1 MMPTSSS
8 PWRWK
13 MTHIWLAVKARGIV
27 HAGTAFVVALWE
39 SLEPPV
45 SIQSSS
51 FQWHMSAVLYR
62 DEGPR
67 MQVAYMVRTPDIE
80 RMGLMQSTI
89 KIRFKGSKSLT
100 NPARSPVCKPSSSW
114 LEHVRSTKQIPAF
127 GRKCPLKE
135 HSSQSDQHGRWH
147 AQVRCGWELDDMPMT
162 CTICNVTPH
171 LLQLGTITKKLETG
185 CKWSCDNPSYHY
197 HYYHHHSHHH

>member
-1 MMPTSSS
+1 
-8 PWRWK
+8 

-51 FQWHMSAVLYR
+51 LQWHMSAVLYR

-100 NPARSPVCKPSSSW
+100 NPAHSPVCKPSS
-114 LEHVRSTKQIPAF
+114 
-127 GRKCPLKE
+127 
-135 HSSQSDQHGRWH
+135 
-147 AQVRCGWELDDMPMT
+147 
-162 CTICNVTPH
+162 
-171 LLQLGTITKKLETG
+171 
-185 CKWSCDNPSYHY
+185 
-197 HYYHHHSHHH
+197 